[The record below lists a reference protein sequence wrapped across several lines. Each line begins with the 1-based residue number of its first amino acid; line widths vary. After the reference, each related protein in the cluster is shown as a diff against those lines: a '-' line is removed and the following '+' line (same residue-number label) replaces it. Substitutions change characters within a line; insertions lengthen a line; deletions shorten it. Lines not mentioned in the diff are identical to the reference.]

1 MSKHPEDV
9 GGASAGAPA
18 VADVGRSISAAGIY
32 TNYHDVGSGPPV
44 LLLHGSGP
52 GVTAW
57 ANWRGTIAQLSPE
70 FRVVAPDLAGFGY
83 SPMPVDT
90 QWDLR
95 LWVGQIRGLLDAL
108 ALERVSV
115 VGNSFG
121 GALALAL
128 AVECGERI
136 DRLVLMGS
144 AGLDFELTA
153 GLDAVWG
160 YQPGLENMRE
170 LMTRWFAY
178 DPALIRDDLVELRY
192 RAALR
197 PGVQEA
203 FAAMF
208 PPPRQESIRRLA
220 QPEALLARLPH
231 PCLIVH
237 GRDDRVIPLESS
249 LRLHRLI
256 AQSELHVFGQCGHW
270 VQIEKAARFC
280 AVVAGF
286 LRS

>member
-1 MSKHPEDV
+1 MSNQQAASGP
-9 GGASAGAPA
+9 ASATVVP
-18 VADVGRSISAAGIY
+18 DIGRSISAAGIH
-32 TNYHDVGSGPPV
+32 TNYHDQGSGPPV

-57 ANWRGTIAQLSPE
+57 ANWRGTLAQLAPE
-70 FRVVAPDLAGFGY
+70 FRVLAPDLAGFGY
-83 SPMPVDT
+83 SPMPADT
-90 QWDLR
+90 RWDLR
-95 LWVGQIRGLLDAL
+95 LWVRQVRGFLDAL
-108 ALERVSV
+108 ELERVSV

-136 DRLVLMGS
+136 ERLVLMGS

-160 YQPGLENMRE
+160 YQPGIENMRE

-178 DPALIRDDLVELRY
+178 DRSLINDDLVELRY
-192 RAALR
+192 RASIR

-208 PPPRQESIRRLA
+208 PAPRQESVRRLA
-220 QPEALLARLPH
+220 QPESVLARLAH
-231 PCLIVH
+231 PCLLVH
-237 GRDDRVIPLESS
+237 GRDDKVIPLESS

-280 AVVAGF
+280 QLVAGF
-286 LRS
+286 LRP

>member
-1 MSKHPEDV
+1 MNNQQA
-9 GGASAGAPA
+9 ASDPA
-18 VADVGRSISAAGIY
+18 SRAEPDVGRSISAGGIR
-32 TNYHDVGSGPPV
+32 TNYHDHGSGPPV

-57 ANWRGTIAQLSPE
+57 ANWRGTLAQLSPE
-70 FRVVAPDLAGFGY
+70 FRVLAPDLAGFGY
-83 SPMPVDT
+83 SSVPIGT
-90 QWDLR
+90 QWDLS
-95 LWVGQIRGLLDAL
+95 LWVRQVLGLLDAL
-108 ALERVSV
+108 ELERVSL

-121 GALALAL
+121 GAVALAL
-128 AVECGERI
+128 TVEYGGRF

-144 AGLDFELTA
+144 AGLDFDLTA

-160 YQPGLENMRE
+160 YQPSLVNMRE

-178 DPALIRDDLVELRY
+178 DRSLICDDLVELRY
-192 RAALR
+192 RASIR

-220 QPEALLARLPH
+220 QPEAALARLTH
-231 PCLIVH
+231 PCLLVH
-237 GRDDRVIPLESS
+237 GRDDQVIPLESS

-280 AVVAGF
+280 ALVRAF
-286 LRS
+286 LRP